1 MKLAEKKNDKD
12 FVNLHQTDRKR
23 KFRDLQNST
32 IESTNAYNTVF
43 NRNSDENLKNP
54 KNSCLNTSLAV
65 DSGRKILSLKS
76 PKSQLSSNSTSTSY
90 VLSDGELEKLINDV
104 SVMGSREE
112 IKDYLRGKIS
122 NLIGNTYLLICFF

>member
-32 IESTNAYNTVF
+32 TETTNGNFNSVF
-43 NRNSDENLKNP
+43 NQNYHENFKTP
-54 KNSCLNTSLAV
+54 KNLYLNTNLAG

-76 PKSQLSSNSTSTSY
+76 PKSQVSSNSTSSSCL
-90 VLSDGELEKLINDV
+90 LSDGELEKLINDV
-104 SVMGSREE
+104 SVMSSREE
-112 IKDYLRGKIS
+112 IKEYLRGKIS
-122 NLIGNTYLLICFF
+122 NSISKS